1 MTAEYQAMRPFVFRL
16 AKVRSL
22 RERTEQAAKD
32 ELARS
37 LDERARLRRRADDAE
52 SRVLSAAAARALE
65 IDPATAE
72 LHTRYLERCR
82 QEREAARG
90 DAARHEPV
98 VQASVASLHAA
109 ALEAETLRRLESR
122 RRLAHRL
129 EAARSETSALDEL
142 AVLRSGRAT
151 GQETAA

>member
-1 MTAEYQAMRPFVFRL
+1 MRPFVFRL

-22 RERTEQAAKD
+22 RERAEQAAKD

-37 LDERARLRRRADDAE
+37 LDERARLRQRADDAE

-72 LHTRYLERCR
+72 LHARYVDRCR
-82 QEREAARG
+82 QERELARGAAARY
-90 DAARHEPV
+90 EPV

-109 ALEAETLRRLESR
+109 ALEAETLRRLETR
-122 RRLAHRL
+122 RRTAHQV
-129 EAARSETSALDEL
+129 EALRSETSALDEL
-142 AVLRSGRAT
+142 AVLRSARVT
-151 GQETAA
+151 GQESAA